1 MPFKIRFLIHKF
13 VMFTDK
19 KSYEMAIH
27 FNRIAH
33 NLKDMKF
40 NAVDRI
46 CRGDSLHFDGVFLTK
61 GA

>member
-1 MPFKIRFLIHKF
+1 
-13 VMFTDK
+13 MFTDK

-40 NAVDRI
+40 NEVDRI
-46 CRGDSLHFDGVFLTK
+46 CRGDSLHFDGVFPQKRLN
-61 GA
+61 